1 MATGWGYKST
11 EIIDLTCPTWQCKAE
26 ANLPHIPFDR
36 HTNFAVA
43 GVIGDIVLFCGGEWS
58 GGQDY
63 YAKCFKLEDK
73 AWKDHANLELGRSIS
88 GTGNVIINGKLL
100 VSGGNLGTTPTK
112 LTELV
117 SPDGT
122 IEKVQDLPT
131 GKYAHCI
138 IKINDSVILITG
150 GMGGSSRKHTTIYQ
164 NIDQGGA
171 TPTGPKLLTKRSG
184 HGCGM
189 ISIKSKDVA
198 FVAGGEDDNGPLKTT
213 EYLVLGDEIPAWKS
227 GPVLSVEVQF
237 ARLIPSRN
245 KLSLFSIGGTDG
257 TTIEKLVC
265 QDTPQSCQWEEIGT
279 QLKFARLG
287 GHVVVSIPATL
298 AKQLCN

>member
-43 GVIGDIVLFCGGEWS
+43 GAIGDIVLFCGGEWS

-279 QLKFARLG
+279 QLKFARR

-298 AKQLCN
+298 AMQLCN